1 MKKLIATL
9 NVNYSKEI
17 TDITYP
23 YIESYA
29 KKIDADFKVISE
41 RKFHN
46 FPVNIE
52 KFELY
57 ELVDP
62 ETGAVF
68 ERL

>member
-1 MKKLIATL
+1 MKKLIVTL

-52 KFELY
+52 II
-57 ELVDP
+57 
-62 ETGAVF
+62 
-68 ERL
+68 